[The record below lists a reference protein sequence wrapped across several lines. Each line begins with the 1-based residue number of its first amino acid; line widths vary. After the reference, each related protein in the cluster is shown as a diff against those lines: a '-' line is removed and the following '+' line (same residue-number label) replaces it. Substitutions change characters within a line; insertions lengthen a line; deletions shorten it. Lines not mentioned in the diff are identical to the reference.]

1 MEIYFYQ
8 MFCSILFLQQIKVG
22 IIKLFQSNI
31 ITAKWQANDFWVINN
46 FILLLSYFNTR
57 YMYLLFGGGVSME
70 KLAKRP
76 AIEAFW
82 KLTHQVNKRIYYLFK
97 KSTDNFYKSKLY
109 LAHLQQEK
117 IILIKSK
124 KFSKLS

>member
-1 MEIYFYQ
+1 
-8 MFCSILFLQQIKVG
+8 
-22 IIKLFQSNI
+22 
-31 ITAKWQANDFWVINN
+31 
-46 FILLLSYFNTR
+46 
-57 YMYLLFGGGVSME
+57 ME

>member
-46 FILLLSYFNTR
+46 FILLLNYFSTR
-57 YMYLLFGGGVSME
+57 YLLFGGGVSME

-82 KLTHQVNKRIYYLFK
+82 KLTHQVNKRIYFYLFK
-97 KSTDNFYKSKLY
+97 ISTDNFKKSKLY
-109 LAHLQQEK
+109 LAHLQ
-117 IILIKSK
+117 
-124 KFSKLS
+124 